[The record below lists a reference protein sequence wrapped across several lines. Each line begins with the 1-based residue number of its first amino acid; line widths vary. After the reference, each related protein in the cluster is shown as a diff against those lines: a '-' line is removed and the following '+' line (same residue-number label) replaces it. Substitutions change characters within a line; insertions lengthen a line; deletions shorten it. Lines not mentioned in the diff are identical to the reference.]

1 MAIPGVLAGVELL
14 LCGWGSCCCRKGG
27 GRVLRISMLGRRTRG
42 SCRGGRGG
50 VAIGVCRSSGDLLE
64 T

>member
-1 MAIPGVLAGVELL
+1 MPILEVPAGVALL
-14 LCGWGSCCCRKGG
+14 VCGWGSCCCRRDGG
-27 GRVLRISMLGRRTRG
+27 KFLRISMLGRRTRG

-50 VAIGVCRSSGDLLE
+50 AAIGVCWSSGGLLG